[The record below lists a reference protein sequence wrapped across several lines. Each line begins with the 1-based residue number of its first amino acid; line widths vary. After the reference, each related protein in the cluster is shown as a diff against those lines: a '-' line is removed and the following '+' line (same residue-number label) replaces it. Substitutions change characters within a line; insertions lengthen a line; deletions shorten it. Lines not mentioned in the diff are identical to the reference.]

1 MHQSMILIKAVYPKT
16 LVNTSSLSSLYERF
30 QSAASH
36 FICVLETVLNFWRP
50 FLSSSTNTS
59 HPLRGSLSSF
69 GANPTTRAFLQA
81 LFNWFH
87 LTQTSDGVSFTEL
100 RDTGPPLHPLPSLWP
115 PSGDGAG
122 VCVWDFS
129 HQSVAGHLHT
139 PSLWIGPPVAAPG
152 RVPWCLYQTVKRD
165 SPRLR
170 QVPESQSNSSRCTN
184 RCPFTSTKL
193 QRSEGRVGETE
204 GGRLGTPISL
214 NKLPELGSRAHLYGY
229 GYFYKASARLF
240 TSLAKLLREQ
250 TPSEEEVLFGFTFLW
265 KKLFSVNQSKDQVVK
280 NEHSLHC

>member
-1 MHQSMILIKAVYPKT
+1 MLELNVRGSTNILCVHFCLLGPQFDFLKCLLHQSMILIKAVYPKT

-100 RDTGPPLHPLPSLWP
+100 RDTGPSPPSSPFSVAPQRRRCRGLCVGFLSSERRGSPPLPLALNRTPGGSSWESAVMSL
-115 PSGDGAG
+115 SD
-122 VCVWDFS
+122 C
-129 HQSVAGHLHT
+129 Q
-139 PSLWIGPPVAAPG
+139 
-152 RVPWCLYQTVKRD
+152 KR
-165 SPRLR
+165 
-170 QVPESQSNSSRCTN
+170 
-184 RCPFTSTKL
+184 
-193 QRSEGRVGETE
+193 
-204 GGRLGTPISL
+204 
-214 NKLPELGSRAHLYGY
+214 
-229 GYFYKASARLF
+229 
-240 TSLAKLLREQ
+240 
-250 TPSEEEVLFGFTFLW
+250 
-265 KKLFSVNQSKDQVVK
+265 
-280 NEHSLHC
+280 